1 MLAPWKKSYDKPRQ
15 HIKMQRHHF
24 ANKSPYGLSYGFSSN
39 HVWIWELDHKEGWAP
54 KNWYFLTVML
64 EKTLDSPLD
73 CKIKPVHLKGNQSW
87 MLIRRADAEAATP
100 IFWPPGVKSRLFG
113 KDPNAGKDWG
123 QEEKWAVEDKMVGW
137 HHQLNGHALSKLW
150 EIGKEREAW
159 LCCSPWGNKEL
170 DTT

>member
-54 KNWYFLTVML
+54 KNWCFLTVML

-87 MLIRRADAEAATP
+87 ILIRRTDAEAETP
-100 IFWPPGVKSRLFG
+100 IFWPPDVKSRLFG

-123 QEEKWAVEDKMVGW
+123 QEEKWAMEDKMVVW
-137 HHQLNGHALSKLW
+137 HHQLNGHELSKLW
-150 EIGKEREAW
+150 EIGKDREAW